1 MVNGAMMLPEFDAEV
16 ANTRRM
22 FAAIPDDK
30 LDFRPHERSWPLL
43 QLATHVA
50 NLPSWIGLTLAT
62 DELDLSAGFD
72 QPNPKSMTDV
82 VSILDTTVEEARAA
96 LESATAEEMTATWTL
111 RTGDEVHFQMPKGVV
126 LRSFVFNHI
135 VHHRA
140 QMSVYLRLL
149 DLPVPGMYGPS
160 ADETM

>member
-50 NLPSWIGLTLAT
+50 NLPTG
-62 DELDLSAGFD
+62 SA
-72 QPNPKSMTDV
+72 
-82 VSILDTTVEEARAA
+82 
-96 LESATAEEMTATWTL
+96 
-111 RTGDEVHFQMPKGVV
+111 
-126 LRSFVFNHI
+126 
-135 VHHRA
+135 
-140 QMSVYLRLL
+140 
-149 DLPVPGMYGPS
+149 
-160 ADETM
+160 

>member
-1 MVNGAMMLPEFDAEV
+1 MVNGAMLLPEFDAEV

-30 LDFRPHERSWPLL
+30 LDFQPHEKSYTLL
-43 QLATHVA
+43 KLAAHVA
-50 NLPSWIGLTLAT
+50 NLPSWISLTLTT
-62 DELDLSAGFD
+62 DELDLAKGFE
-72 QPNPKSMTDV
+72 QPDPKSMAD
-82 VSILDTTVEEARAA
+82 IGALLDEAVTAGRPVLEGATEET
-96 LESATAEEMTATWTL
+96 LMSDWTL
-111 RTGDEVHFQMPKGVV
+111 RTGDDVHFQMPKGAV
-126 LRSFVFNHI
+126 LRSFVFNHL

-140 QMSVYLRLL
+140 QICVYLRLL